1 MYTSKT
7 TRRNVGVSYNS
18 QDEADLQAAQMD
30 ENDCFNCV
38 NCVDCIGCRDCRDCR
53 DCRYCR
59 YCRYCTGCIGCRNCR
74 NCVDCHYC
82 RYCTDCRDCR
92 DCRDCTTCSGC
103 YNCRNCRYCTN
114 CRDCR
119 DCTDCRD
126 CMMWH
131 GQPASN
137 LLSINGLRW
146 PVSTD
151 GDSIQIGCKHHS
163 VEEWRSFDESV
174 IASMDRH
181 ALGVYKAYR
190 DTVLALADARKRM

>member
-7 TRRNVGVSYNS
+7 TRRGNVGVSDNS

-38 NCVDCIGCRDCRDCR
+38 NCVDCVD
-53 DCRYCR
+53 
-59 YCRYCTGCIGCRNCR
+59 CIGCT
-74 NCVDCHYC
+74 DCHYC
-82 RYCTDCRDCR
+82 RYCADCRDCIG
-92 DCRDCTTCSGC
+92 CT
-103 YNCRNCRYCTN
+103 NCRYCTN

-119 DCTDCRD
+119 YCTDCRD
-126 CMMWH
+126 CMVWH

-151 GDSIQIGCKHHS
+151 GDSIQIGCEHHS
-163 VEEWRSFDESV
+163 VEEWRNFDESV

-181 ALGVYKAYR
+181 ALGAYKAYR
-190 DTVLALADARKRM
+190 DAVLALADARKRV

>member
-30 ENDCFNCV
+30 ENGCFNCV
-38 NCVDCIGCRDCRDCR
+38 NCVDCRDCRDCTGCFNCVNCV

-59 YCRYCTGCIGCRNCR
+59 YCRYCT
-74 NCVDCHYC
+74 
-82 RYCTDCRDCR
+82 DCRDCV
-92 DCRDCTTCSGC
+92 DCTD
-103 YNCRNCRYCTN
+103 CTG

-151 GDSIQIGCKHHS
+151 GQSIQIGCKHHS

-181 ALGVYKAYR
+181 ALGVYKTYR

>member
-38 NCVDCIGCRDCRDCR
+38 NCVDCIGCRDCRDCV
-53 DCRYCR
+53 
-59 YCRYCTGCIGCRNCR
+59 
-74 NCVDCHYC
+74 NCVDCIG
-82 RYCTDCRDCR
+82 CRDCR
-92 DCRDCTTCSGC
+92 DCRDCVNCVNCVDCTDCRDCTGSSYSSDCIGCSNC
-103 YNCRNCRYCTN
+103 YNCRN
-114 CRDCR
+114 CR

-181 ALGVYKAYR
+181 ALGVYKTYR

>member
-38 NCVDCIGCRDCRDCR
+38 NCVDCIGCRD
-53 DCRYCR
+53 
-59 YCRYCTGCIGCRNCR
+59 
-74 NCVDCHYC
+74 
-82 RYCTDCRDCR
+82 
-92 DCRDCTTCSGC
+92 
-103 YNCRNCRYCTN
+103 

>member
-7 TRRNVGVSYNS
+7 TRRGNVGVSYNS

-30 ENDCFNCV
+30 ENDCVNCV
-38 NCVDCIGCRDCRDCR
+38 NCVDCIG
-53 DCRYCR
+53 
-59 YCRYCTGCIGCRNCR
+59 
-74 NCVDCHYC
+74 
-82 RYCTDCRDCR
+82 
-92 DCRDCTTCSGC
+92 
-103 YNCRNCRYCTN
+103 
-114 CRDCR
+114 
-119 DCTDCRD
+119 CRD

-151 GDSIQIGCKHHS
+151 GQSIQIGCKHHS

-181 ALGVYKAYR
+181 ALGVYKTYR

>member
-38 NCVDCIGCRDCRDCR
+38 NCVDCRDCRDCTGCFNCVNCV

-59 YCRYCTGCIGCRNCR
+59 YCRYCT
-74 NCVDCHYC
+74 
-82 RYCTDCRDCR
+82 DCRDCV
-92 DCRDCTTCSGC
+92 DCTD
-103 YNCRNCRYCTN
+103 CTG

-151 GDSIQIGCKHHS
+151 GQSIQIGCKHHS

-181 ALGVYKAYR
+181 ALGVYKTYR